1 MLQPYFV
8 KGLIGKVLA
17 YGGLQIRKYI
27 PHGLQ
32 PTNERRAE
40 SKLAYAMPSK
50 EEEDKVKSLRTSLTL
65 RSCRLS
71 VAITCRQVTILSLS
85 ESGTL
90 AYQKWHFRGAKVP
103 LFVSQMR
110 SNVC

>member
-1 MLQPYFV
+1 MSQTYFV

-17 YGGLQIRKYI
+17 YGGLQIRTSL

-50 EEEDKVKSLRTSLTL
+50 EEEDDSQIPADINIPADISKGNLF
-65 RSCRLS
+65 
-71 VAITCRQVTILSLS
+71 ITKLCHYSI
-85 ESGTL
+85 
-90 AYQKWHFRGAKVP
+90 
-103 LFVSQMR
+103 
-110 SNVC
+110 

>member
-32 PTNERRAE
+32 IPADKYQTTFKLIEYKWVVYTINIVNSLLNLCLKALYRYLLQLVNLYAICNEY
-40 SKLAYAMPSK
+40 S
-50 EEEDKVKSLRTSLTL
+50 
-65 RSCRLS
+65 
-71 VAITCRQVTILSLS
+71 
-85 ESGTL
+85 
-90 AYQKWHFRGAKVP
+90 
-103 LFVSQMR
+103 
-110 SNVC
+110 

>member
-1 MLQPYFV
+1 MSQTYYI

-17 YGGLQIRKYI
+17 YGGLQIRTGL

-50 EEEDKVKSLRTSLTL
+50 EEEDDSQIPADINIPTDIFKGNLF
-65 RSCRLS
+65 
-71 VAITCRQVTILSLS
+71 ITKLCHYSI
-85 ESGTL
+85 
-90 AYQKWHFRGAKVP
+90 
-103 LFVSQMR
+103 
-110 SNVC
+110 

>member
-1 MLQPYFV
+1 MVTLCRVVTEENRFV
-8 KGLIGKVLA
+8 TYLIADCKSAVILRGELEIPANKKSLLSA
-17 YGGLQIRKYI
+17 LLKC

-71 VAITCRQVTILSLS
+71 VAIPCRQVSILSLS
-85 ESGTL
+85 
-90 AYQKWHFRGAKVP
+90 
-103 LFVSQMR
+103 
-110 SNVC
+110 

>member
-32 PTNERRAE
+32 IPADKYQTTF
-40 SKLAYAMPSK
+40 KLIEYK
-50 EEEDKVKSLRTSLTL
+50 
-65 RSCRLS
+65 
-71 VAITCRQVTILSLS
+71 
-85 ESGTL
+85 
-90 AYQKWHFRGAKVP
+90 
-103 LFVSQMR
+103 
-110 SNVC
+110 